1 MGTHRTPWTQ
11 PHFPEVFLSTSAA
24 SQSGIGQAG
33 LRWGQADLRWGRQHG
48 QRCRSSRG
56 RATQMAFMELE
67 RPFPVWEGL
76 KGQLKRLALPPEGNQ
91 KTLKNFFV
99 CQLRS
104 FSLQEEK
111 KLKQL

>member
-1 MGTHRTPWTQ
+1 MQRSVWEHIGHPRLSLTFQ
-11 PHFPEVFLSTSAA
+11 KGSFLLQRSHV

-33 LRWGQADLRWGRQHG
+33 LRWEQPAWAEVQRHRGQA
-48 QRCRSSRG
+48 
-56 RATQMAFMELE
+56 AQMAFVELE
-67 RPFPVWEGL
+67 RPFLVWESL
-76 KGQLKRLALPPEGNQ
+76 KDQSKRLALPPEGNQ
-91 KTLKNFFV
+91 KTLKDFL